1 MKSMQ
6 MKALALAVLG
16 LAGMGSAY
24 AACTNPTPFTAW
36 SSWNPGTSTNVGAN
50 FGGST
55 TATTGL
61 NSTSCAMASKF
72 TASGGS
78 LGETARVFDQSPTKE
93 QTYRFRFYIDPTGV
107 ANTNLTSLTTAAI
120 FGAESGSN
128 HGAVKP
134 NNNMVRMYLIGDG
147 TGAVKLRTFAACSSG
162 DNFLANRCRAT
173 TGDLTLTAG
182 SQRIEGQIIVG
193 AAGTGKVN
201 IWLGANVG
209 TPDQT
214 INLDNAAWGGVGVEG
229 VETADLGLF
238 QGTGTFQSAEL
249 NNVVV
254 FDEFDSRRTTAI
266 GP

>member
-1 MKSMQ
+1 MKSIQ

-36 SSWNPGTSTNVGAN
+36 SSWNPGTSTNVGAAL
-50 FGGST
+50 GGN
-55 TATTGL
+55 TAAASGL
-61 NSTSCAMASKF
+61 NSTSCAMAAKF
-72 TASGGS
+72 TTSGSS

-107 ANTNLTSLTTAAI
+107 ANTSLNSTTQVAV
-120 FGAESGSN
+120 FGAESGLN
-128 HGAVKP
+128 HGTVKL
-134 NNNMVRMYLIGDG
+134 NNNIVRMYLLGDG
-147 TGAVKLRTFAACSSG
+147 SGAVKLRTFAACTTG
-162 DNFLANRCRAT
+162 DGFIANRCHAAS
-173 TGDLTLTAG
+173 DLALAAG
-182 SQRIEGQIIVG
+182 AQRVEGQVIMG

-201 IWLGANVG
+201 IWLGANTG
-209 TPDQT
+209 TPDQV
-214 INLDNAAWGGVGVEG
+214 INVDNAAWGGVGVEG
-229 VETADLGLF
+229 VETADMGLF
-238 QGTGTFQSAEL
+238 QGTGSFQTSQL